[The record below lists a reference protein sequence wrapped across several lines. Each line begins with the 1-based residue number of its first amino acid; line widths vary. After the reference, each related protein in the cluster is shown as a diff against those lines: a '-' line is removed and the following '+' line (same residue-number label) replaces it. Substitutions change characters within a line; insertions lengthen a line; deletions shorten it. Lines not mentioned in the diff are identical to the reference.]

1 MPAKKKNLSKKAN
14 YMRKYMREYN
24 KKKKQENVF
33 WDSVISGFKKFL
45 ESPFKDNGW
54 VYV

>member
-1 MPAKKKNLSKKAN
+1 MPAKKKNLSKKSIYVRN
-14 YMRKYMREYN
+14 YMRKYN

-45 ESPFKDNGW
+45 ESPFKDTK
-54 VYV
+54 